1 MCFVAKGAKLKTTK
15 PHGNLVNGSHGE
27 RKRREPIV
35 KANAS
40 HSQLTTQVVARP
52 KAIHNKS
59 VTHDSIALA
68 LAAAEARIAELESA
82 LNEADEFASRD
93 PLTGVFNRRGMV
105 EIFARE
111 SSRAQRGGQPF
122 ALALIDLDDFKSVN
136 DNYGHA
142 AGDAA
147 LAHLTSVIAQTLRPT
162 DLCCRWGGEEFVVI
176 MPSADRTSAKR
187 ALARVQAAISAQP
200 VTGTTV
206 TLAFS
211 AGVVLSHGNESLEN
225 LLALADHAVYS
236 AKAAGKR
243 RIFIG

>member
-1 MCFVAKGAKLKTTK
+1 LKTTK
-15 PHGNLVNGSHGE
+15 PHGDSVNVSL
-27 RKRREPIV
+27 RKSQQRKLI
-35 KANAS
+35 KKSKTS
-40 HSQLTTQVVARP
+40 HSPLTKQLARP

-68 LAAAEARIAELESA
+68 LASAEDRIAELESA
-82 LNEADEFASRD
+82 LREAGENASRD

-111 SSRAQRGGQPF
+111 SSRAQRAGQPF
-122 ALALIDLDDFKSVN
+122 ALALIDLDDFKSIN
-136 DNYGHA
+136 DNFGHG

-147 LAHLTSVIAQTLRPT
+147 LAHLTRVIAQTLRPT

-176 MPSADRTSAKR
+176 LPSADRASAKR
-187 ALARVQAAISAQP
+187 ALARVQAAIAAQP
-200 VTGTTV
+200 VAGTTV

-211 AGVVLSHGNESLEN
+211 AGVVLSQGHESLEH
-225 LLALADHAVYS
+225 LLALADRAVYR

-243 RIFIG
+243 RIFFG